1 MKLRLLP
8 SLLCMLAFVG
18 GSQGAETPATPAA
31 TKPPAVIDPALVPVE
46 DVAGLPRVLLI
57 GDSIAMGYTL
67 PVRAS
72 LRGRANVHRPL
83 ENCGDTARGLLRL
96 EAWLGAGR
104 WDVIHFNFGLHDLKY
119 LDAQGKYVAPAQG
132 KVVSTLPQYEANL
145 RELVARLQRTGATL
159 IYATTTPVP
168 GGTLARI
175 EHDEIAYNA
184 VARRVMKEA
193 GVAIDDLHALAIAR
207 QSELQRPKDV
217 HFTEAGYRRLGEAV
231 TASVAAALPA
241 AARR

>member
-1 MKLRLLP
+1 MKARFLA
-8 SLLCMLAFVG
+8 SLLCMLALVA
-18 GSQGAETPATPAA
+18 GSRGAETPVASAEPN
-31 TKPPAVIDPALVPVE
+31 KPVANDPALALVE

-57 GDSIAMGYTL
+57 GDSIAMGYDL

-72 LRGRANVHRPL
+72 LRGRANVHRPP
-83 ENCGDTARGLLRL
+83 ENCGETGRGLRQL

-119 LDAQGKYVAPAQG
+119 LDTQGKYVAPAQG
-132 KVVSTLPQYEANL
+132 KVVSSLPEYEANL
-145 RELVARLQRTGATL
+145 RELVKRLKRTGATL

-168 GGTLARI
+168 DGTLARI
-175 EHDEIAYNA
+175 EHEEIAYNA

-193 GVAIDDLHALAIAR
+193 GVMIDDLHALAVAK

-217 HFTEAGYRRLGEAV
+217 HFTEEGYRRLGEAV
-231 TASVAAALPA
+231 TASVVAALPA
-241 AARR
+241 VRR

>member
-1 MKLRLLP
+1 
-8 SLLCMLAFVG
+8 MLALVAR
-18 GSQGAETPATPAA
+18 SRGAETPVAA
-31 TKPPAVIDPALVPVE
+31 AAEPKKPLVVDPALAPLE
-46 DVAGLPRVLLI
+46 DVLGLPRVLLI

-67 PVRAS
+67 SVRAS
-72 LRGRANVHRPL
+72 LRGRANVHRPP
-83 ENCGDTARGLLRL
+83 ENCGETGRGLSRL

-132 KVVSTLPQYEANL
+132 KVVSTLPQYETNL
-145 RELVARLQRTGATL
+145 RELVARLKRTGATL

-184 VARRVMKEA
+184 VARRVMNET
-193 GVAIDDLHALAIAR
+193 GVMVDDLHALVIAR
-207 QSELQRPKDV
+207 QCELQPPKDV
-217 HFTEAGYRRLGEAV
+217 HFTEDGYRRLGEAV

-241 AARR
+241 APRR